1 VLRLKT
7 LADVIAEL
15 DVVACFVENNNK
27 YNLTRPSFTDKLLI
41 KDGRHL
47 VIEVLND
54 FNFTPNDLDLT
65 SDKLLL
71 ITGPNM
77 GGKSTYMRQNAL
89 ILILAHIGSFV
100 PASHCEIPKID
111 RIFSRIGATDNL
123 AEGVSTFMMEMQE
136 TANILQNATKD
147 SFVIIDEIGRGT
159 STYDGLSLAWSIA
172 EELEEIGC
180 MTLFSTHY
188 FELVELAK
196 MKNKIHNVHMTS
208 KIENGEITFLHKV
221 KEGSVDQ
228 SYGVHVA
235 KLAGISD
242 KVLKKAESKLTDLKL
257 NSNDDIKERLR
268 LKLASM
274 GKDINT
280 LTPIEALNFI
290 NELIN

>member
-1 VLRLKT
+1 
-7 LADVIAEL
+7 
-15 DVVACFVENNNK
+15 
-27 YNLTRPSFTDKLLI
+27 
-41 KDGRHL
+41 
-47 VIEVLND
+47 
-54 FNFTPNDLDLT
+54 
-65 SDKLLL
+65 
-71 ITGPNM
+71 
-77 GGKSTYMRQNAL
+77 
-89 ILILAHIGSFV
+89 
-100 PASHCEIPKID
+100 
-111 RIFSRIGATDNL
+111 
-123 AEGVSTFMMEMQE
+123 
-136 TANILQNATKD
+136 
-147 SFVIIDEIGRGT
+147 
-159 STYDGLSLAWSIA
+159 
-172 EELEEIGC
+172 
-180 MTLFSTHY
+180 
-188 FELVELAK
+188 
-196 MKNKIHNVHMTS
+196 MTS

>member
-1 VLRLKT
+1 
-7 LADVIAEL
+7 
-15 DVVACFVENNNK
+15 
-27 YNLTRPSFTDKLLI
+27 
-41 KDGRHL
+41 
-47 VIEVLND
+47 
-54 FNFTPNDLDLT
+54 
-65 SDKLLL
+65 
-71 ITGPNM
+71 M
-77 GGKSTYMRQNAL
+77 
-89 ILILAHIGSFV
+89 
-100 PASHCEIPKID
+100 
-111 RIFSRIGATDNL
+111 
-123 AEGVSTFMMEMQE
+123 
-136 TANILQNATKD
+136 
-147 SFVIIDEIGRGT
+147 
-159 STYDGLSLAWSIA
+159 AWSIA
-172 EELEEIGC
+172 EELEDIGC

-242 KVLKKAESKLTDLKL
+242 KVLKKAESKLTDLKM